1 MKWQAV
7 AEQMRQVNYYSPWSF
22 SSSPAARLAQKLAD
36 LAPGDCRRMF
46 FTTDGSTA
54 VDTALRFAHFRNN
67 LLGRPDK
74 KLILSRVGAY
84 HGGTYLSASVS
95 GKEMEKRH
103 VDNRLTVGSFF
114 CRPSILITD
123 RPNKAKRNF

>member
-1 MKWQAV
+1 MSATKSAFFVSRAEGVYVYDENGNRLLDGPGGMWCVQIGYGRDEMASRCRTNATSQLLFAV
-7 AEQMRQVNYYSPWSF
+7 EF

-67 LLGRPDK
+67 LLGRPIK
-74 KLILSRVGAY
+74 
-84 HGGTYLSASVS
+84 
-95 GKEMEKRH
+95 
-103 VDNRLTVGSFF
+103 N
-114 CRPSILITD
+114 
-123 RPNKAKRNF
+123 